1 MFRETS
7 TENLFRETFI
17 SIDCTRQPS
26 AELGKERIQ
35 TETIHQNQV
44 QLESRAFCRIGT
56 QCTDSGRCLKM
67 VLCGMN
73 VLSTECGCPHPN
85 IFFHCFPWKRTTQ
98 NQNMKPDMISTSEGS
113 VHPPSNSSYA
123 SLHLTESQNQDLI
136 GAFLINDDAAPR
148 HWQSIYLLT
157 TNISPGDNKCLDW
170 LGQPCVEHSNLH
182 LNSSHLKEVPVL
194 THWHLL
200 EMWSLPL
207 ALWFA

>member
-1 MFRETS
+1 MCSGKPLQR
-7 TENLFRETFI
+7 I
-17 SIDCTRQPS
+17 S
-26 AELGKERIQ
+26 LERPLLVLIA
-35 TETIHQNQV
+35 HV
-44 QLESRAFCRIGT
+44 SPLRSWVRKESRRKLFIRI
-56 QCTDSGRCLKM
+56 R
-67 VLCGMN
+67 
-73 VLSTECGCPHPN
+73 CPHPN

-170 LGQPCVEHSNLH
+170 LGQPRVEHSNLH